1 MNPNPA
7 DMMVSSSTSTDPTQ
21 RKKDMWSEKLDESKS
36 GNREGLHESIA
47 KEGVL
52 EPVKIKHDDGAE
64 SHIADGHHRV
74 AAANDINPDME
85 VPVEHFVPSQL
96 PKQTVDFQN
105 MPAPTGPQFIP
116 QEHHDWAWEVSLQ
129 PELDQE
135 YTRKD
140 GTPELKPGHLHFDDR
155 GNPYPASST
164 CSGRHGCP
172 PATQKMRQSL
182 ALGKFQ
188 KSQGIQRGFNVNQ
201 QTWTITLTLPKFKK
215 HYAMLP
221 IWVMMF

>member
-1 MNPNPA
+1 MAASDHLHPKQLSMFMPARELYKMNPNPA

-21 RKKDMWSEKLDESKS
+21 RKKDMWAEKLDESKS

-96 PKQTVDFQN
+96 PKQMVDF
-105 MPAPTGPQFIP
+105 
-116 QEHHDWAWEVSLQ
+116 
-129 PELDQE
+129 
-135 YTRKD
+135 
-140 GTPELKPGHLHFDDR
+140 
-155 GNPYPASST
+155 
-164 CSGRHGCP
+164 
-172 PATQKMRQSL
+172 
-182 ALGKFQ
+182 
-188 KSQGIQRGFNVNQ
+188 
-201 QTWTITLTLPKFKK
+201 
-215 HYAMLP
+215 
-221 IWVMMF
+221 